1 MAFERIGIRPAE
13 ILLPAPSV
21 NPETWACIA
30 CDQYTSEPEYWQKAY
45 ETAGDAPSAL
55 RLILPEY
62 DLKHGEERIP
72 AIHAA
77 MADYLAKGLLVPAVE
92 NGFVLCERS
101 VPGGSRLGLVCTV
114 DLEQYSFEKGSLPL
128 IRPTEQTIASR
139 LPPRLVIRRGA
150 PVELTHIMIL
160 IDDPDRTVLEP
171 LRAQE
176 DSLRKLYDFDLM
188 MNGGHLRGWAVEGEA
203 GLGHVDS
210 SLNALLDTLGE
221 NPLLLAVGDGN
232 HSLATA
238 KAYWNEIRETLPEA
252 DRENHPARY
261 ALCEIVN
268 IHDTALLFEPIHR
281 VLTGVKPVEVLAAW
295 RDYAAARGMTL
306 TSGGEGHTF
315 TVVSAGGEAQVDNA
329 MNRLL
334 DALGADPLLLA
345 VGDGNHS
352 LATAKA
358 YWNELREGLSEAER
372 ENHPA
377 RFALCEIVNI
387 HDEALLF
394 EPIHRVVTG
403 TGAESLLADWQAYA
417 AARGMTLDAAE
428 GHAFTVVSADGDTAV
443 TVGNPEGAIPCETVQ
458 KFLDDFLARHP
469 GAEID
474 YIHGEQSLRT
484 LASAPG
490 AVGFLLPEIDKK
502 SFFSDVKKLGVLPRK
517 TFSMGEADEKRFYME
532 AKEI

>member
-1 MAFERIGIRPAE
+1 MSFERIGIRPAR

-21 NPETWACIA
+21 PRETWACIA
-30 CDQYTSEPEYWQKAY
+30 CDQYTSEPAYWEKAY
-45 ETAGDAPSAL
+45 ACAGDAPSAL

-62 DLKHGEERIP
+62 NLQKAEELIP
-72 AIHAA
+72 AIHAS
-77 MADYLAKGLLVPAVE
+77 MAQYLADGLLAPAVDP
-92 NGFVLCERS
+92 GFILCERT
-101 VPGGSRLGLVCTV
+101 VPSGTRLGLVCTV

-128 IRPTEQTIASR
+128 VRPTEQTIASR

-171 LRAQE
+171 LQAKKA
-176 DSLRKLYDFDLM
+176 SLRSLYDFDLM
-188 MNGGHLRGWAVEGEA
+188 MDGGHLKGWAVDSEA
-203 GLGHVDS
+203 DLRHVDD
-210 SLNALLDTLGE
+210 SLNALL
-221 NPLLLAVGDGN
+221 
-232 HSLATA
+232 
-238 KAYWNEIRETLPEA
+238 ET
-252 DRENHPARY
+252 
-261 ALCEIVN
+261 
-268 IHDTALLFEPIHR
+268 
-281 VLTGVKPVEVLAAW
+281 
-295 RDYAAARGMTL
+295 
-306 TSGGEGHTF
+306 
-315 TVVSAGGEAQVDNA
+315 
-329 MNRLL
+329 
-334 DALGADPLLLA
+334 LGADPLLLA

-358 YWNELREGLSEAER
+358 YWNEIREGLSEEER
-372 ENHPA
+372 ETHPA

-403 TGAESLLADWQAYA
+403 TSADALLSDWQAYA
-417 AARGMTLDAAE
+417 AARGMVLAEDGE
-428 GHAFTVVSADGDTAV
+428 GHPFTVVSASGDR
-443 TVGNPEGAIPCETVQ
+443 TVVVRQPEGAIPCETIQ

-469 GAEID
+469 EAEID

-490 AVGFLLPEIDKK
+490 AVGFLLPEIDKH
-502 SFFSDVKKLGVLPRK
+502 SFFADVRRLGVLPRK

>member
-1 MAFERIGIRPAE
+1 MSFDRVGIRPAR

-21 NPETWACIA
+21 PRETWACIA
-30 CDQYTSEPEYWQKAY
+30 CDQYTSEPDYWQKAFAA
-45 ETAGDAPSAL
+45 AGSAPSAL
-55 RLILPEY
+55 RLILPEVY
-62 DLKHGEERIP
+62 LKESADRIP
-72 AIHAA
+72 VIHAA
-77 MADYLAKGLLVPAVE
+77 MAQYLREGLLAPAVDP
-92 NGFVLCERS
+92 GFILCERT
-101 VPGGSRLGLVCTV
+101 VPSGTRLGLVCTV

-128 IRPTEQTIASR
+128 VRPTEQTIASR

-160 IDDPDRTVLEP
+160 IDDPGRTVLEP
-171 LRAQE
+171 LQARK
-176 DSLRKLYDFDLM
+176 DSLRKVYDFDLM
-188 MNGGHLRGWAVEGEA
+188 MDGGHLEGWAVDRAADLEA
-203 GLGHVDS
+203 VDS
-210 SLNALLDTLGE
+210 AMNSLLD
-221 NPLLLAVGDGN
+221 
-232 HSLATA
+232 S
-238 KAYWNEIRETLPEA
+238 
-252 DRENHPARY
+252 
-261 ALCEIVN
+261 
-268 IHDTALLFEPIHR
+268 
-281 VLTGVKPVEVLAAW
+281 
-295 RDYAAARGMTL
+295 
-306 TSGGEGHTF
+306 
-315 TVVSAGGEAQVDNA
+315 
-329 MNRLL
+329 
-334 DALGADPLLLA
+334 LGADPLLLA

-358 YWNELREGLSEAER
+358 YWNELKQNLTEEEQ

-403 TGAESLLADWQAYA
+403 TDAGALLAGWQAYA
-417 AARGMTLDAAE
+417 AERGMTLDAAE
-428 GHAFTVVSADGDTAV
+428 GHRFTVVSAKGDTVV
-443 TVGNPEGAIPCETVQ
+443 TVGNPEGAIPCETIQ

-469 GAEID
+469 EAEID

-490 AVGFLLPEIDKK
+490 AAGFLLPEIDKK

>member
-1 MAFERIGIRPAE
+1 MSFDRVALRPAR

-21 NPETWACIA
+21 PRETWACIA
-30 CDQYTSEPEYWQKAY
+30 CDQYTSEPEYWRKAF

-55 RLILPEY
+55 RLILPEVY
-62 DLKHGEERIP
+62 LKESAARIP
-72 AIHAA
+72 VIHDT
-77 MADYLAKGLLVPAVE
+77 MAQYLREGLLTPAVDP
-92 NGFVLCERS
+92 GFILCERT
-101 VPGGSRLGLVCTV
+101 VPSGTRLGLVCAV

-128 IRPTEQTIASR
+128 VRPTEQTIASR

-171 LRAQE
+171 LQARK

-188 MNGGHLRGWAVEGEA
+188 MNGGHLKGWAVDQAADLEA
-203 GLGHVDS
+203 VDS
-210 SLNALLDTLGE
+210 AMNSLLD
-221 NPLLLAVGDGN
+221 
-232 HSLATA
+232 S
-238 KAYWNEIRETLPEA
+238 
-252 DRENHPARY
+252 
-261 ALCEIVN
+261 
-268 IHDTALLFEPIHR
+268 
-281 VLTGVKPVEVLAAW
+281 
-295 RDYAAARGMTL
+295 
-306 TSGGEGHTF
+306 
-315 TVVSAGGEAQVDNA
+315 
-329 MNRLL
+329 
-334 DALGADPLLLA
+334 LGADPLLLA

-358 YWNELREGLSEAER
+358 YWNELKETLSEEER
-372 ENHPA
+372 ANHPA

-387 HDEALLF
+387 HDDALLF

-403 TGAESLLADWQAYA
+403 TDAESLLAGWQAYA

-428 GHAFTVVSADGDTAV
+428 GHCFTVVSAEEDRTV
-443 TVGNPEGAIPCETVQ
+443 TVGNPEGAIPCETIQ

-469 GAEID
+469 EAEID

>member
-1 MAFERIGIRPAE
+1 MSFARVGIRPAR
-13 ILLPAPSV
+13 ILLPAPGVS
-21 NPETWACIA
+21 PETWACIA
-30 CDQYTSEPEYWQKAY
+30 CDQYTSEPEYWRKAFAA
-45 ETAGDAPSAL
+45 AGDAPSAL
-55 RLILPEY
+55 RLILPEVY
-62 DLKHGEERIP
+62 LKESADRIP
-72 AIHAA
+72 VIHGA
-77 MADYLAKGLLVPAVE
+77 MAEYLRKGLLAPAVDP
-92 NGFVLCERS
+92 GFVLCERT
-101 VPGGSRLGLVCTV
+101 VPSGTRLGLVCAV

-128 IRPTEQTIASR
+128 VRPTEQTIASR

-160 IDDPDRTVLEP
+160 IDDPERTVLEP
-171 LRAQE
+171 LQAKKN
-176 DSLRKLYDFDLM
+176 SLRSLYDFDLM
-188 MNGGHLRGWAVEGEA
+188 MNGGHLKGWAVDQA
-203 GLGHVDS
+203 AD
-210 SLNALLDTLGE
+210 LD
-221 NPLLLAVGDGN
+221 
-232 HSLATA
+232 
-238 KAYWNEIRETLPEA
+238 
-252 DRENHPARY
+252 
-261 ALCEIVN
+261 
-268 IHDTALLFEPIHR
+268 
-281 VLTGVKPVEVLAAW
+281 
-295 RDYAAARGMTL
+295 
-306 TSGGEGHTF
+306 
-315 TVVSAGGEAQVDNA
+315 QVDAA

-334 DALGADPLLLA
+334 DSLGADPLLLA

-358 YWNELREGLSEAER
+358 YWNELKEGLSEEER

-403 TGAESLLADWQAYA
+403 TDPEALLADWQAYA
-417 AARGMTLDAAE
+417 AARGMALDAVS
-428 GHAFTVVSADGDTAV
+428 GHAFTVVSANGDRTV
-443 TVGNPEGAIPCETVQ
+443 TVGNPEGAIPCETIQ

-474 YIHGEQSLRT
+474 YIHGEQSLRS
-484 LASAPG
+484 LAKAPG

>member
-1 MAFERIGIRPAE
+1 MSFARVGIRPAR
-13 ILLPAPSV
+13 ILLPAPGVS
-21 NPETWACIA
+21 PETWACIA
-30 CDQYTSEPEYWQKAY
+30 CDQYTSEPEYWRKAFAA
-45 ETAGDAPSAL
+45 AGDAPSAL
-55 RLILPEY
+55 RLILPEVY
-62 DLKHGEERIP
+62 LKESADRIP
-72 AIHAA
+72 VIHGA
-77 MADYLAKGLLVPAVE
+77 MAEYLRKGLLAPAVDP
-92 NGFVLCERS
+92 GFVLCERT
-101 VPGGSRLGLVCTV
+101 VPSGTRLGLVCAV

-128 IRPTEQTIASR
+128 VRPTEQTIASR

-160 IDDPDRTVLEP
+160 IDDPERTVLEP
-171 LRAQE
+171 LQAKK
-176 DSLRKLYDFDLM
+176 DSLRSLYDFDLM
-188 MNGGHLRGWAVEGEA
+188 MNGGHLKGWAVDQA
-203 GLGHVDS
+203 AD
-210 SLNALLDTLGE
+210 LD
-221 NPLLLAVGDGN
+221 
-232 HSLATA
+232 
-238 KAYWNEIRETLPEA
+238 
-252 DRENHPARY
+252 
-261 ALCEIVN
+261 
-268 IHDTALLFEPIHR
+268 
-281 VLTGVKPVEVLAAW
+281 
-295 RDYAAARGMTL
+295 
-306 TSGGEGHTF
+306 
-315 TVVSAGGEAQVDNA
+315 QVDAA

-334 DALGADPLLLA
+334 DSLGADPLLLA

-358 YWNELREGLSEAER
+358 YWNELKEGLSEEER

-403 TGAESLLADWQAYA
+403 TDPEALLADWQAYA
-417 AARGMTLDAAE
+417 AARGMALDAAS
-428 GHAFTVVSADGDTAV
+428 GHAFTVVSANGDRTV
-443 TVGNPEGAIPCETVQ
+443 TVGNPEGAIPCETIQ

-474 YIHGEQSLRT
+474 YIHGEQSLRS
-484 LASAPG
+484 LAKAPG